1 MKGDI
6 QSSHNLQKGPL
17 TLINQYQKSSGI
29 IDCVHQFPAASSCT
43 MSLTKTTTSNRNR
56 LSQTL
61 QSVDRHERVNP
72 LVRLGSSTS
81 KSDATSVTVASST
94 ANANVDYA
102 TTPSKDTMNEVSI
115 HKVSNIKVVNTHR
128 TRRDVNAGWSAT
140 NEILDGKCFLKQDSS
155 MNIFRAEAKRRKEG
169 MSEKVLLSP
178 PPMEWEHVYLT
189 MDQPISNRKGHSSKS
204 RKSSKEKKDRRSIER
219 SAPVLESS
227 PECPESA
234 RQKKERRYSNVSLPS
249 VLPVVEKTQKAT
261 ICLLESLP
269 KSTKKKKSTT
279 RRRASTGNVVTSVDD
294 VNPDSEEP
302 RHHSVSTLSFEDD
315 TICNTASNDSSTDAA
330 LTNTVMHDVD
340 RKDSLQHLIKDLEA
354 ALYIAKNALAV
365 KSKEDEEYM
374 ENLRRHGREA
384 LLRSPCLALI
394 QDSMN
399 DSNTEPKRRSSSLP
413 RESSVQAAPVI
424 EATLV
429 TDPKQ
434 VNKKSFRTILGAMR
448 PGARMRFEAMNNNAS
463 HTPIGSA

>member
-1 MKGDI
+1 
-6 QSSHNLQKGPL
+6 
-17 TLINQYQKSSGI
+17 
-29 IDCVHQFPAASSCT
+29 
-43 MSLTKTTTSNRNR
+43 
-56 LSQTL
+56 
-61 QSVDRHERVNP
+61 
-72 LVRLGSSTS
+72 
-81 KSDATSVTVASST
+81 
-94 ANANVDYA
+94 
-102 TTPSKDTMNEVSI
+102 
-115 HKVSNIKVVNTHR
+115 
-128 TRRDVNAGWSAT
+128 VNAGWSAT

-169 MSEKVLLSP
+169 KSEKVLPSP
-178 PPMEWEHVYLT
+178 PPIESEHVDLT
-189 MDQPISNRKGHSSKS
+189 SSQPLSHRKGHRSKS
-204 RKSSKEKKDRRSIER
+204 RKSSKGKKDRRSIER
-219 SAPVLESS
+219 SPPVLESS
-227 PECPESA
+227 SECPASA
-234 RQKKERRYSNVSLPS
+234 QKKKERRYSNVSLPS

-269 KSTKKKKSTT
+269 KSIKKKKSKT

-294 VNPDSEEP
+294 VNPDGNEP
-302 RHHSVSTLSFEDD
+302 RRHSVTTLSFEDD

-413 RESSVQAAPVI
+413 RASSIQAAPVI
-424 EATLV
+424 QAAPIA
-429 TDPKQ
+429 DPKH
-434 VNKKSFRTILGAMR
+434 VNNKKGFRTILGAMR
-448 PGARMRFEAMNNNAS
+448 PGARMRCEDLVHGNAS